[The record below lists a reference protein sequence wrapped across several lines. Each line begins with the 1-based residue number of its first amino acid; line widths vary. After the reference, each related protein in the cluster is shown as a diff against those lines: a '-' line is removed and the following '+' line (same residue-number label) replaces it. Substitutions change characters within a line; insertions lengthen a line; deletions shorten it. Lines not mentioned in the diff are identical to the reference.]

1 MKESAKVE
9 VLTRIRATSNDLYQ
23 VILLICHA
31 HGVSPIEALTAL
43 TEAAYRLCENL
54 DIICGTPNE
63 DSRML
68 DLLIEAI
75 QTYDEYGQASQKNSK
90 QSDDDSYTTFK
101 KGS

>member
-31 HGVSPIEALTAL
+31 HGVSPIEALAAL

-68 DLLIEAI
+68 DLFIEAI
-75 QTYDEYGQASQKNSK
+75 QTYDEYGQAKEKSKYEQKNNK
-90 QSDDDSYTTFK
+90 NDSPI
-101 KGS
+101 GS